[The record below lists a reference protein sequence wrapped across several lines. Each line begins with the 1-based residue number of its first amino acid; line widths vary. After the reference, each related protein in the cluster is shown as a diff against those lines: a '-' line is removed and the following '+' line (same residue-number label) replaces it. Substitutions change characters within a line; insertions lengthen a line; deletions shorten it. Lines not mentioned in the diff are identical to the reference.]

1 MTKGI
6 KSTGF
11 KGEYWRMRISGDTSR
26 IPCLVKRK
34 TKDGMIPFKNVLR
47 SAFRVEHDGKG
58 EYFGFVLDGNGRYL
72 HADFQVTHN
81 TLLAQTL
88 TASFIKQNCFP
99 LWFSFE
105 VPTRQFLRQ
114 FPTVPHLFLPLE
126 LKANA
131 MDWVEERILEALQKY
146 NCRCIFIDHLHFLFD
161 LGRSRNPSLDIGQ
174 VIRRLKGITIKHE
187 VMIFLL
193 CHTQQPKEG
202 DEGLGY
208 EKIRDSSFVAQ
219 ESDCVIM
226 IARTPEQDQSYA
238 MARVEFHRRTGVM
251 KEKILLEKKGW
262 WLTEREE
269 ENGDAGKNYKK
280 NHRPR

>member
-1 MTKGI
+1 MTTKKDFLNYEGPDRIVPAMEMAIKYQHEPECLINLNSGI
-6 KSTGF
+6 TGIDKLCGGF
-11 KGEYWRMRISGDTSR
+11 RDGELITISGY
-26 IPCLVKRK
+26 
-34 TKDGMIPFKNVLR
+34 TKN
-47 SAFRVEHDGKG
+47 GK
-58 EYFGFVLDGNGRYL
+58 
-72 HADFQVTHN
+72 

-88 TASFIKQNCFP
+88 TAAFIQQNCFP

-131 MDWVEERILEALQKY
+131 IDWVEDRIIEALQKF
-146 NCRCIFIDHLHFLFD
+146 NCRCVFIDHLHFLFD

-174 VIRRLKGITIKHE
+174 VIRRLKGMTIKYE
-187 VMIFLL
+187 IIIFLL

-219 ESDCVIM
+219 ESDAVIM
-226 IARTPEQDQSYA
+226 IARTPETNQNHA
-238 MARVEFHRRTGVM
+238 LARVEFHRRTGVM
-251 KEKILLEKKGW
+251 KEKVCLEKVGW

-269 ENGDAGKNYKK
+269 EERDEDQGLKK
-280 NHRPR
+280 HKRNSR